1 MRNIFWVFLL
11 LSLLL
16 HLFGL
21 GIFHL
26 PKEDKEREKPID
38 IQIVPKEKQEKP
50 KQTVPPLPK
59 KYIPPTPLDEDKD
72 TKLEQDK
79 PVPPKQQRK
88 EPVKDGQDVKK
99 SPEKTPLPQSAPKTQ
114 QRQASPD
121 AIPPKSDADV
131 PRVSPD
137 TPKTLPD
144 TSKRD
149 ADRKRIDD
157 IMNPRET
164 IEKFANG
171 GAKVTGE
178 DSVSMQYVKFRY
190 QSYFYKFASRLYRV
204 WTYPPNSAI
213 RGEQGVVQA
222 SFIVSRDG
230 KISSIRILRSSGY
243 PDLDNE
249 VITALRKMAGVPL
262 PDSYELDNLKVDA
275 YFQYIIGGGFQVY

>member
-21 GIFHL
+21 GVFHL
-26 PKEDKEREKPID
+26 PKEEKEREKPID
-38 IQIVPKEKQEKP
+38 IQIVPKEKKEQPQKP
-50 KQTVPPLPK
+50 LPPQPK
-59 KYIPPTPLDEDKD
+59 KYIPPTPLDEEKD
-72 TKLEQDK
+72 TKLDQDK
-79 PVPPKQQRK
+79 PVPPKQEK
-88 EPVKDGQDVKK
+88 KAPVRDGQDSKK
-99 SPEKTPLPQSAPKTQ
+99 SPEKMPLPQSAPKAQ
-114 QRQASPD
+114 QRPAPPS
-121 AIPPKSDADV
+121 ALPPKSDADM
-131 PRVSPD
+131 PKVSPD
-137 TPKTLPD
+137 APKSLPD
-144 TSKRD
+144 TSKKD

-157 IMNPRET
+157 IMNPKET

-204 WTYPPNSAI
+204 WVYPPEAGM

-222 SFIVSRDG
+222 SFIISRDG
-230 KISSIRILRSSGY
+230 RISSIRIIRSSGY

-249 VITALRKMAGVPL
+249 VMFALKKMSGVPL

-275 YFQYIIGGGFQVY
+275 YFRYIIGGGFQVY

>member
-21 GIFHL
+21 GVFHL
-26 PKEDKEREKPID
+26 PKEEKEREKPID
-38 IQIVPKEKQEKP
+38 IQIVPKEKQEQP
-50 KQTVPPLPK
+50 KKPLPPQPR
-59 KYIPPTPLDEDKD
+59 KYIPPMPLDEKKD
-72 TKLEQDK
+72 TKIEQDK
-79 PVPPKQQRK
+79 PVPPKQEK
-88 EPVKDGQDVKK
+88 KAPVKDGQDMKK
-99 SPEKTPLPQSAPKTQ
+99 SPSKTPVPPSAPKTQ
-114 QRQASPD
+114 QRPAPPD
-121 AIPPKSDADV
+121 AIPPKSDASV
-131 PRVSPD
+131 PKVSPD

-144 TSKRD
+144 TSKKD

-157 IMNPRET
+157 IMNPKET
-164 IEKFANG
+164 IEKYANG

-204 WTYPPNSAI
+204 WTYPPESAI

-222 SFIVSRDG
+222 SFIISRDG
-230 KISSIRILRSSGY
+230 RISSIRIIRSSGY

-249 VITALRKMAGVPL
+249 VITALKKMAGVPL